1 LENFLKKNNFILLVI
16 VFLLSA
22 CSDNL
27 SSAEKLMANPT
38 EVKVESLEELQTV
51 FERFNYTQ
59 EDWDSGLQEI
69 PRLTFDGV
77 SPNWKSVSEQI
88 PVESK
93 KTIFLRLILPLVLV
107 SNENILRER
116 DIVSSAQLSS
126 PELKK
131 IALKYEVIDD
141 DGVSLNSQHVKQL
154 LNRVNII
161 PASLALAQAAEE
173 SAWGTSRFALEG
185 NAFFGQWDF
194 SGNGIKPKQ
203 QRSELGDYGI
213 ARFDS
218 PLASVEGYMLNINTT
233 SAYQPL
239 RDLRA
244 QEVAKGKTLS
254 GTLLAGTL
262 KNYSERGEAY
272 IKGLR
277 ELISYNKLEMTDHTY
292 LSDSKL
298 IHLVY

>member
-1 LENFLKKNNFILLVI
+1 MKKNNFILLVI